1 MGNKTVSTETVAIK
15 MGASPDIAIAME
27 NACIKFGIVT
37 ALQKS
42 HFLGQISVESGGF
55 KTFRESLNYSVD
67 GLMKTFGRHRI
78 SEADC
83 RRYGR
88 APGQPANQEAIANL
102 VYGGA
107 WGRDNLGNTQPGDG
121 WRFIGRGLKQLTG
134 RENYTKYSQAMYGD
148 DRIVRNTVLLERH
161 PDVALSAGW
170 YWQSRGL
177 NRFADANDYDTVTR
191 RVNGGLNGFNDRVAA
206 TKRALQFFETL

>member
-1 MGNKTVSTETVAIK
+1 MGTTPVSTETVAMK
-15 MGASPDIAIAME
+15 MGASSEIAQALE
-27 NACIKFGIVT
+27 NACIKFGIIT
-37 ALQKS
+37 AVQKS

-78 SEADC
+78 SAADC
-83 RRYGR
+83 QKYGR
-88 APGQPANQEAIANL
+88 KAGQSANQEGIANA
-102 VYGGA
+102 VYGGK
-107 WGRDNLGNTQPGDG
+107 WGADNLGNTEAGDG

-148 DRIVRNTVLLERH
+148 DRIIRNTALLERI

-177 NRFADANDYDTVTR
+177 NKFADANDYETVTR
-191 RVNGGLNGFNDRVAA
+191 RVNGGMNGYNDRVTA
-206 TKRALQFFETL
+206 TKRALQLFEAR